1 MLSEEEFYRQEVIDM
16 TNHLYL
22 RMSESVLSEQ
32 EFGIMKKL
40 LLEKQ
45 LISFLAKEYKMKE
58 IDIRM
63 LYNNVFLKMKSVMSK
78 NILKDNLI
86 ALQEQKI
93 MFLEKEIYLFKKE
106 IEDMVQFYD
115 DKSEAFLNHP
125 SKKKDP
131 PFNFLGNKLE

>member
-1 MLSEEEFYRQEVIDM
+1 
-16 TNHLYL
+16 
-22 RMSESVLSEQ
+22 
-32 EFGIMKKL
+32 
-40 LLEKQ
+40 
-45 LISFLAKEYKMKE
+45 MKE